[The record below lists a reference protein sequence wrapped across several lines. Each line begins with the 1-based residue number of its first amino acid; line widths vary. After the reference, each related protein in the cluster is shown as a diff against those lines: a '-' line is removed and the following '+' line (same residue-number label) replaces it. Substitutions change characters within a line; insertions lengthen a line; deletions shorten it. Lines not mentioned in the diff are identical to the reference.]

1 MNQRLC
7 GERPVHLF
15 FYSTI
20 LPVAWIAVSLLGYV
34 LLQGK
39 RLGIVGTALMLIGV
53 AALISWLFVRRH
65 RRPFSKSEYWRII
78 IYCAAWT
85 YLLESLAL
93 ISVAMQDGGVGDPL
107 NPATWALIILISFA
121 IEFLLVWLAFR
132 QTGLSV
138 ISWYLKQPGIMESKR
153 ADSES
158 GLE

>member
-1 MNQRLC
+1 MN
-7 GERPVHLF
+7 EPSSSEKPVRLF

-20 LPVAWIAVSLLGYV
+20 LPAVWIAVSLLGYV

-39 RLGIVGTALMLIGV
+39 RLGIVGTVLMLIGV

-93 ISVAMQDGGVGDPL
+93 ISVAIQDGGVGHPL

-132 QTGLSV
+132 QTGRKV
-138 ISWYLKQPGIMESKR
+138 ISRYLAS
-153 ADSES
+153 
-158 GLE
+158 LENKALAEKGVELE